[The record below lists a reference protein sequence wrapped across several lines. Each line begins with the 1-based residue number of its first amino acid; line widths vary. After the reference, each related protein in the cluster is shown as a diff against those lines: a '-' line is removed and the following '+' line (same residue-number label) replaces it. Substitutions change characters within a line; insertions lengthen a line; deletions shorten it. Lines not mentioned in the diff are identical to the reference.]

1 MNIERLEAFT
11 EFAQYLETEH
21 DIPFAKLCFSEI
33 GAGRNSRPI
42 YMLRKDYDS
51 SYPHTICEYVEE
63 YGIFYYQLVGD
74 NKYYYRVKK
83 NDDAKKTIITN
94 TLPGKC
100 NHLIE
105 TLEEYIEYVSHHSP
119 SCAIVA
125 KLNLARLKEIIN
137 ATEKE

>member
-1 MNIERLEAFT
+1 MSLDKLEAFT

-21 DIPFAKLCFSEI
+21 DIPFTALRCKTLCVGDDRDLI
-33 GAGRNSRPI
+33 ALCCNDQG
-42 YMLRKDYDS
+42 D
-51 SYPHTICEYVEE
+51 YPHVICEYDDEH
-63 YGIFYYQLVGD
+63 GMFYYQLVGD
-74 NKYYYRVKK
+74 NKYHYRIKK
-83 NDDAKKTIITN
+83 NDETKTTIITN

-125 KLNLARLKEIIN
+125 KLKLARLKEIIN